1 MFKKYKQKINY
12 LIKLG
17 RYNSPTG
24 ALLLMWPCF
33 WGTLAQFENQ
43 LILLKPLVLFLF
55 GSFIMRGAG
64 CCINDLF
71 DRNIDKLVER
81 TKSRPLAQKKLK
93 ISEALTFIFFQLF
106 LGLIIIL
113 QFDSEIIIMGLV
125 VIPVVVIYPLV
136 KRFSHFPQFVL
147 GLIFNWGIFIGYFS
161 SNQIFDWRI
170 CYLYFAG
177 VFLTIS
183 YDTIYGF
190 QDIDD
195 DKKIGVKSFSIFIE
209 KKPVFFI
216 SLFYFISFLLF
227 SLFFFSFYENLLF
240 NIVCCFFILS
250 FFYLQILNFIKKK
263 ELIKIF
269 KSNVWYG
276 GFISVLIFLSNYLW
290 GKMI

>member
-17 RYNSPTG
+17 RYDNPTG

-43 LILLKPLVLFLF
+43 LILLKPLILFLT

-81 TKSRPLAQKKLK
+81 TKSRPLAQNKLTV
-93 ISEALTFIFFQLF
+93 SEALIFIFFQLF

-113 QFDSEIIIMGLV
+113 QFDLKIIVMGFV
-125 VIPVVVIYPLV
+125 VIPLVIIYPLV

-161 SNQIFDWRI
+161 LNQTFDWRI
-170 CYLYFAG
+170 CFLYFAG

-195 DKKIGVKSFSIFIE
+195 DKKIGVKSFSILIE

-216 SLFYFISFLLF
+216 SMFYLISFIFFIS
-227 SLFFFSFYENLLF
+227 FFFSFYENFLF
-240 NIVCCFFILS
+240 NAICCFFIII
-250 FFYLQILNFIKKK
+250 FFLLQILNFGKKK
-263 ELIKIF
+263 KA
-269 KSNVWYG
+269 N
-276 GFISVLIFLSNYLW
+276 
-290 GKMI
+290 

>member
-17 RYNSPTG
+17 RYDNPTG

-33 WGTLAQFENQ
+33 WGALAQFENQ
-43 LILLKPLVLFLF
+43 LILLKPLILFLI

-81 TKSRPLAQKKLK
+81 TKSRPLAQNKLTV
-93 ISEALTFIFFQLF
+93 SEALIFIFIQLF

-113 QFDSEIIIMGLV
+113 QFDSKIIALGFF
-125 VIPVVVIYPLV
+125 VIPLVIIYPLV
-136 KRFSHFPQFVL
+136 KRFSYFPQFIL
-147 GLIFNWGIFIGYFS
+147 GLVFNWGIFIGYIS
-161 SNQIFDWRI
+161 LNQTFDWRI
-170 CYLYFAG
+170 CFLYFAG

-195 DKKIGVKSFSIFIE
+195 DKKIGVKSFSILIE
-209 KKPVFFI
+209 KKSVFFI
-216 SLFYFISFLLF
+216 SLFYLISFIFFIS
-227 SLFFFSFYENLLF
+227 FFFSFYENSLF
-240 NIVCCFFILS
+240 NVICCFFILI
-250 FFYLQILNFIKKK
+250 FFFLQISHFEKKK
-263 ELIKIF
+263 NLIKIF
-269 KSNVWYG
+269 KSNAWYG
-276 GFISVLIFLSNYLW
+276 GFISLLLFLSNYL
-290 GKMI
+290 

>member
-1 MFKKYKQKINY
+1 MFKKYKKKINY

-17 RYNSPTG
+17 RYNSPEG

-33 WGTLAQFENQ
+33 WGTLTKFENH
-43 LILLKPLVLFLF
+43 LILVEPLILFFL

-71 DRNIDKLVER
+71 DRKIDKLVER
-81 TKSRPLAQKKLK
+81 TKYRPLAQNKLK
-93 ISEALTFIFFQLF
+93 ISEALIFIFFQLF

-113 QFDSEIIIMGLV
+113 QFDFKIVIMGFI
-125 VIPVVVIYPLV
+125 VIPLVIIYPLI
-136 KRFSHFPQFVL
+136 KRFSYFPQFIL

-161 SNQIFDWRI
+161 SNQIFDWKI
-170 CYLYFAG
+170 CFLYFAG

-195 DKKIGVKSFSIFIE
+195 DKKIGVKSFSIVIE

-216 SLFYFISFLLF
+216 SVFYLISFILF
-227 SLFFFSFYENLLF
+227 SSFFFLFYENLLF
-240 NIVCCFFILS
+240 NIISCFFILS
-250 FFYLQILNFIKKK
+250 FLFIQVLDFFKKK

-269 KSNVWYG
+269 KSNVFYG
-276 GFISVLIFLSNYLW
+276 GGISVLIFISNYL
-290 GKMI
+290 

>member
-33 WGTLAQFENQ
+33 WGTLAQFQNQ
-43 LILLKPLVLFLF
+43 LMLLKHLMLFLL
-55 GSFIMRGAG
+55 GSFVMRGAG

-81 TKSRPLAQKKLK
+81 TKSRPLAQNKLK
-93 ISEALTFIFFQLF
+93 ISEALIFIFVQLF

-113 QFDSEIIIMGLV
+113 QFDSKIIIMGFV
-125 VIPVVVIYPLV
+125 VIPLVIIYPLV
-136 KRFSHFPQFVL
+136 KRFSYFPQFVL
-147 GLIFNWGIFIGYFS
+147 GLIFNWGILIGYLS
-161 SNQIFDWRI
+161 LNQIFDWRI
-170 CYLYFAG
+170 CFLYFAG

-190 QDIDD
+190 QDIAD
-195 DKKIGVKSFSIFIE
+195 DKKIGVKSFSILIE

-216 SLFYFISFLLF
+216 SIFYLISFLFF
-227 SLFFFSFYENLLF
+227 SSFFFSFYENLLF
-240 NIVCCFFILS
+240 NMICCFFILS
-250 FFYLQILNFIKKK
+250 FFFLQISGFTKKK

-276 GFISVLIFLSNYLW
+276 GLISVLIFLSNYL
-290 GKMI
+290 

>member
-1 MFKKYKQKINY
+1 
-12 LIKLG
+12 
-17 RYNSPTG
+17 
-24 ALLLMWPCF
+24 MWPCF

-43 LILLKPLVLFLF
+43 LILLKPLILFLA

-81 TKSRPLAQKKLK
+81 TKSRPLAQNKLTV
-93 ISEALTFIFFQLF
+93 SEALIFIFFQLF

-113 QFDSEIIIMGLV
+113 QFDFKIIVMGFV
-125 VIPVVVIYPLV
+125 VIPLVIIYPLV
-136 KRFSHFPQFVL
+136 KRFSYFPQFVL

-161 SNQIFDWRI
+161 LNQTFDWRI
-170 CYLYFAG
+170 CFLYFAG

-195 DKKIGVKSFSIFIE
+195 DKKIGVKSFSILIE
-209 KKPVFFI
+209 KKSVFFI
-216 SLFYFISFLLF
+216 SLFYLISFIFFIS
-227 SLFFFSFYENLLF
+227 FFFSFYENSLF
-240 NIVCCFFILS
+240 NVICCFFILS
-250 FFYLQILNFIKKK
+250 FFFLQIFHFKKK
-263 ELIKIF
+263 KKLIKIF

-276 GFISVLIFLSNYLW
+276 GFISVLIFLSNYL
-290 GKMI
+290 

>member
-1 MFKKYKQKINY
+1 MFKKYKKKINY

-17 RYNSPTG
+17 RYNSPEG

-33 WGTLAQFENQ
+33 WGALTNFENH
-43 LILLKPLVLFLF
+43 LILIDSLILFFL

-71 DRNIDKLVER
+71 DRKIDKLVER
-81 TKSRPLAQKKLK
+81 TKYRPLAQKKLK
-93 ISEALTFIFFQLF
+93 ISEALIFIFFQLF
-106 LGLIIIL
+106 VGLIIIL
-113 QFDSEIIIMGLV
+113 QFDFKIVIMGFI
-125 VIPVVVIYPLV
+125 VIPLVIIYPLI
-136 KRFSHFPQFVL
+136 KRFSYFPQFIL

-161 SNQIFDWRI
+161 SNHFFDWRI
-170 CYLYFAG
+170 CLLYFAG

-195 DKKIGVKSFSIFIE
+195 DKKIGVKSFSIVIE

-216 SLFYFISFLLF
+216 SVFYLISFILF
-227 SLFFFSFYENLLF
+227 SSFFFLFYENLLF
-240 NIVCCFFILS
+240 NIISCFFILS
-250 FFYLQILNFIKKK
+250 FLFIQVLEFFKKK

-269 KSNVWYG
+269 KSNVFYG
-276 GFISVLIFLSNYLW
+276 GGISVLIFISNYL
-290 GKMI
+290 

>member
-17 RYNSPTG
+17 RYNNPAG

-43 LILLKPLVLFLF
+43 LILLEPLILFLF

-81 TKSRPLAQKKLK
+81 TKSRPIAQNSLK
-93 ISEALTFIFFQLF
+93 ISEALVFIFFQLL

-113 QFDSEIIIMGLV
+113 QFDFKIIIMGLV
-125 VIPVVVIYPLV
+125 VIPFVVIYPLV
-136 KRFSHFPQFVL
+136 KRFSYFPQFVL

-170 CYLYFAG
+170 CFLYFAG

-195 DKKIGVKSFSIFIE
+195 DKKIGVKSFSILIE
-209 KKPVFFI
+209 KKPALFI
-216 SLFYFISFLLF
+216 SLLYFTSFLFF
-227 SLFFFSFYENLLF
+227 STFFFSFYENLLF
-240 NIVCCFFILS
+240 NIICCFLILN
-250 FFYLQILNFIKKK
+250 FFYLQISHFIKKK
-263 ELIKIF
+263 KLIKIF
-269 KSNVWYG
+269 KSNVWSG
-276 GFISVLIFLSNYLW
+276 GCISLLIFLSNYL
-290 GKMI
+290 

>member
-1 MFKKYKQKINY
+1 MFKKYKQKINH

-17 RYNSPTG
+17 RYNNPAG

-43 LILLKPLVLFLF
+43 LILLESLILFLF

-81 TKSRPLAQKKLK
+81 TKSRPLAQNSLK
-93 ISEALTFIFFQLF
+93 ISEALIFIFIQLL

-113 QFDSEIIIMGLV
+113 QFDFKIIIMGLV
-125 VIPVVVIYPLV
+125 IIPFVVIYPLV
-136 KRFSHFPQFVL
+136 KRFSYFPQFVL

-170 CYLYFAG
+170 CFLYFAG

-190 QDIDD
+190 QDIGD
-195 DKKIGVKSFSIFIE
+195 DKKIGVKSFPILIE
-209 KKPVFFI
+209 KKPALFI
-216 SLFYFISFLLF
+216 SLLYFTSFLLF
-227 SLFFFSFYENLLF
+227 SSFFFSFYENLLF
-240 NIVCCFFILS
+240 NIVCCFLILN
-250 FFYLQILNFIKKK
+250 FFYLQILHFIKKK
-263 ELIKIF
+263 KLIKIF

-276 GFISVLIFLSNYLW
+276 GCISMLIFLSNYL
-290 GKMI
+290 

>member
-17 RYNSPTG
+17 RYNSPSG

-43 LILLKPLVLFLF
+43 FILLKPLILFLM

-81 TKSRPLAQKKLK
+81 TKSRPLAQNSLK
-93 ISEALTFIFFQLF
+93 ISEALIFIFIQLL

-113 QFDSEIIIMGLV
+113 QFDFKIIIMGLV
-125 VIPVVVIYPLV
+125 IIPFVVIYPLV
-136 KRFSHFPQFVL
+136 KRFSYFPQFVL

-161 SNQIFDWRI
+161 LNQIFDWRI
-170 CYLYFAG
+170 CFLYFAG

-190 QDIDD
+190 QDIND
-195 DKKIGVKSFSIFIE
+195 DKRIGVKSLSILIE

-216 SLFYFISFLLF
+216 SIFYLISFILF
-227 SLFFFSFYENLLF
+227 SLFFFSFYENSLF
-240 NIVCCFFILS
+240 NVICSFFILS
-250 FFYLQILNFIKKK
+250 FFFLQILHFEKKK
-263 ELIKIF
+263 KLIKIF

-276 GFISVLIFLSNYLW
+276 GFISVLIFLCNYL
-290 GKMI
+290 

>member
-1 MFKKYKQKINY
+1 MFKNLFEKCKSL
-12 LIKLG
+12 LILG
-17 RYNSPTG
+17 RYNNPAG

-43 LILLKPLVLFLF
+43 LILLEPLILFLF

-81 TKSRPLAQKKLK
+81 TKSRPIAQNSLK
-93 ISEALTFIFFQLF
+93 ISEALVFIFFQLL

-113 QFDSEIIIMGLV
+113 QFDFKIIIMGLV
-125 VIPVVVIYPLV
+125 VIPFVVIYPLV
-136 KRFSHFPQFVL
+136 KRFSYFPQFVL

-170 CYLYFAG
+170 CFLYFAG

-183 YDTIYGF
+183 YDSIYGF

-195 DKKIGVKSFSIFIE
+195 DKKIGVKSFSILIE
-209 KKPVFFI
+209 KKPA
-216 SLFYFISFLLF
+216 LFLL
-227 SLFFFSFYENLLF
+227 LTAIAIRVQKIGKENF
-240 NIVCCFFILS
+240 AI
-250 FFYLQILNFIKKK
+250 
-263 ELIKIF
+263 
-269 KSNVWYG
+269 
-276 GFISVLIFLSNYLW
+276 
-290 GKMI
+290 

>member
-17 RYNSPTG
+17 RYNNPAG

-43 LILLKPLVLFLF
+43 LILLEPLILFLF

-81 TKSRPLAQKKLK
+81 TKSRPLAQNSLK
-93 ISEALTFIFFQLF
+93 ISEALIFIFIQLL

-113 QFDSEIIIMGLV
+113 QFDFKIIIMGLV
-125 VIPVVVIYPLV
+125 VIPFVVIYPLV
-136 KRFSHFPQFVL
+136 KRFSYFPQFVL

-170 CYLYFAG
+170 CFLYFAG

-195 DKKIGVKSFSIFIE
+195 DKKIGVKSFSILIE
-209 KKPVFFI
+209 KKPALFI
-216 SLFYFISFLLF
+216 SLLYFTSFLFF
-227 SLFFFSFYENLLF
+227 STFFFSFYENLLF
-240 NIVCCFFILS
+240 NIICCFLILN
-250 FFYLQILNFIKKK
+250 FFYLQISHFIKKK
-263 ELIKIF
+263 KLIKIF
-269 KSNVWYG
+269 KSNVWSG
-276 GFISVLIFLSNYLW
+276 GCISLLIFLSNYL
-290 GKMI
+290 

>member
-17 RYNSPTG
+17 RYDNPTG

-33 WGTLAQFENQ
+33 WGTLAQFESQ
-43 LILLKPLVLFLF
+43 LILLKPLILFLI

-81 TKSRPLAQKKLK
+81 TKSRPLAQNKLTV
-93 ISEALTFIFFQLF
+93 SEALIFILFQLF

-113 QFDSEIIIMGLV
+113 QFDSKIIIMGFV
-125 VIPVVVIYPLV
+125 VIPLVIIYPLV
-136 KRFSHFPQFVL
+136 KRFSYFPQFVL

-161 SNQIFDWRI
+161 LNQTFEWRI
-170 CYLYFAG
+170 CFLYFAG

-209 KKPVFFI
+209 KKSVFFI
-216 SLFYFISFLLF
+216 SLFYLISFILF
-227 SLFFFSFYENLLF
+227 SSFFFSFYENSLF
-240 NIVCCFFILS
+240 NMICCFFIFI
-250 FFYLQILNFIKKK
+250 FFFLQIFHFEKKK
-263 ELIKIF
+263 KLIKIF

-276 GFISVLIFLSNYLW
+276 GLISVLIFLSNYL
-290 GKMI
+290 